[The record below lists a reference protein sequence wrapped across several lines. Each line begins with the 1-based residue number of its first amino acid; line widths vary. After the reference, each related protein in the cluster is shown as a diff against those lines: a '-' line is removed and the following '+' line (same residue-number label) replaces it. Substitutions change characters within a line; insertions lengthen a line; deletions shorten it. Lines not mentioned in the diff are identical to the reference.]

1 VAAPTITT
9 SIAPPTI
16 KARGTIVRKSAPINP
31 VFQKFVDMNLR
42 VRDVLQRAGPTNRVP
57 TNNDGTEMCLS
68 YHMKGV
74 CNSNCS
80 RHQDHKEH
88 QASEDNAMVNWC
100 ERNYKPE

>member
-1 VAAPTITT
+1 
-9 SIAPPTI
+9 
-16 KARGTIVRKSAPINP
+16 VRKSAPINP
-31 VFQKFVDMNLR
+31 AFQKFVDMNLR